1 MIGAGEDVYENYIS
15 GVIKENHL
23 ESRICFHG
31 WKDNPWDEDYD
42 SDALILA
49 SLHEASPLVVVEALA
64 NGIPVIATPVGS
76 IPETIIPGKNGYLFP
91 INDATALSEILK
103 YWTQGKLPEL
113 KAADCIASV
122 QDYLYDRAM
131 LNFEEALISCM
142 QIYSLLDR

>member
-1 MIGAGEDVYENYIS
+1 MLQESSTKARHRLLYVGRVSPEKGIETVIEALKSSDCDFWDLDVIGAGEDVYENYIS
-15 GVIKENHL
+15 GVIKENNL

-49 SLHEASPLVVVEALA
+49 SLHEASPLVVVESLA

-91 INDATALSEILK
+91 INDATAQQHFLK
-103 YWTQGKLPEL
+103 Y
-113 KAADCIASV
+113 
-122 QDYLYDRAM
+122 
-131 LNFEEALISCM
+131 
-142 QIYSLLDR
+142 